1 MPTYDQLDN
10 EAAWRDEHAAPAL
23 AALAARLRLH
33 WPGAEI
39 GIRGDNNH
47 LSGYHRSRRWIKE
60 SSFCTNRTYSVSRTS
75 GDRSGGNSNWACAID
90 LGGIAQSEL
99 HLACKRLDAAV
110 RAGRLEK
117 ITEWYGNFG
126 DDGRVDG
133 YDNISDRIASSDSS
147 HLTHL
152 HMSFDR
158 GRANEDH
165 SDLLAILIGDDMS
178 WQENLTAGP
187 DGNFATFPAK
197 DWLIGTNIAVWN
209 KVVPAMTTMAAVLD
223 AVAKKIDLDPVELDA
238 IKAAAEAGARAG
250 VAAGAQQLAAAV
262 AGALQDEL
270 GLTPAEAEAAAERAL
285 RRVLGGLDQPAP
297 VN

>member
-10 EAAWRDEHAAPAL
+10 EAAWRAEFAAPAL
-23 AALAARLRLH
+23 QALSDRLRRH

-39 GIRGDNNH
+39 GIRGDNKH

-60 SSFCTNRTYSVSRTS
+60 SSFCTNRSYSVSRTS
-75 GDRSGGNSNWACAID
+75 GDKSGGDPNWACAID
-90 LGGIAQSEL
+90 FGGIPQSEL
-99 HLACKRLDAAV
+99 HAVCKRLDAAV

-133 YDNISDRIASSDSS
+133 YDNISNRLASSDSS

-165 SDLLAILIGDDMS
+165 SDLLAIMIGDDMS

-209 KVVPAMTTMAAVLD
+209 RVLPAMTAMAAVLD
-223 AVAKKIDLDPVELDA
+223 AVAKKVDLDPTELDTL
-238 IKAAAEAGARAG
+238 KAAAEAGARAG
-250 VAAGAQQLAAAV
+250 VAAGAGQLAAAV
-262 AGALQDEL
+262 ASALKDEL
-270 GLTPAEAEAAAERAL
+270 GLSPAEAEAAAERAL
-285 RRVLGGLDQPAP
+285 RRVLGELDSPAP